1 MRDFSKISPAVWQSQ
16 RFNNLPS
23 DDGRYLYLYFLT
35 CEHQNSAGCYRLPD
49 GYASDDLRWP
59 PERYVAARK
68 QLVEADLIQFDE
80 ENHVVMVCR
89 WFKHNPPMNEKHFVG
104 IECILE
110 RLPSAAIC
118 EAALGELN
126 EAMETREA
134 EKVASLQRRQKPALV
149 PANDIQTTM
158 PERLRTNYLT
168 GRR

>member
-35 CEHQNSAGCYRLPD
+35 CEHQNSAGCYRIPD
-49 GYASDDLRWP
+49 GYACDDLRWP

-68 QLVEADLIQFDE
+68 QLVEADLIHFDE
-80 ENHVVMVCR
+80 ESHVVMVCR
-89 WFKHNPPMNEKHFVG
+89 WFKHNPPMNEKHFIG

-110 RLPSAAIC
+110 RLPSASIR
-118 EAALGELN
+118 EAALSALN

-134 EKVASLQRRQKPALV
+134 EKVASLHRRKKPALV
-149 PANDIQTTM
+149 PANDVPTAM